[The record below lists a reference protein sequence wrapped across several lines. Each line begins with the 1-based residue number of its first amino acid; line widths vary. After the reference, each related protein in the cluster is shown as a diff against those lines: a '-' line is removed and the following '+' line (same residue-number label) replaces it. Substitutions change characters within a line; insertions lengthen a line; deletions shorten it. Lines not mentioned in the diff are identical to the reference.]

1 MPVVVADL
9 AVGPSAA
16 VDSRRWFGVY
26 PALVSETSDPALL
39 GRVKVRLPWA
49 PDGGG
54 ARYDAW
60 ARVATMMAGRN
71 RGSWFMPDVGDEVLV
86 AFEAGDPQRP
96 YVVGALWNGS
106 DTPPAG
112 TEAGAANHRKVLRSR
127 SGLTITMDDT
137 DFSPQLTIE
146 TPAGQRVSLADGAG
160 RVEIRDEYGNS
171 IVLDAGGVTVT
182 AAARVEVRAAQ
193 VSIAAG
199 MVTVAAG
206 TTRFHGVVQADTVIA
221 NSVVSASYTPGAGNI
236 W

>member
-1 MPVVVADL
+1 MPVVIDDF
-9 AVGPSAA
+9 AVQPSAP

-26 PALVSETSDPALL
+26 PALVSEIRDPDGI

-49 PDGGG
+49 PDAGGD
-54 ARYDAW
+54 RYEAW

-71 RGSWFMPDVGDEVLV
+71 RGSWFMPDVDDEVLV

-96 YVVGALWNGS
+96 YVVGALWNGA

-112 TEAGAANHRKVLRSR
+112 TDAGATTHTKMLRSR
-127 SGLTITMDDT
+127 SGLMITMDDT
-137 DFSPQLTIE
+137 EFSPQLTLE
-146 TPAGQRVSLADGAG
+146 TPGGQRLTLADGAG
-160 RVEIRDEYGNS
+160 HIEIRDENGNS
-171 IVLDAGGVTVT
+171 IVLDAAGVTVT

-193 VSIAAG
+193 VSVAAG
-199 MVTVAAG
+199 MVTVDAG
-206 TTRFHGVVQADTVIA
+206 MARFSGVVQADTIIA